1 MEHKGV
7 EYAIVR
13 TANPTGWKWVVHLDQ
28 TRTRTGTSP
37 TREGAIF
44 QAMRKIDKILPARPS
59 EGK

>member
-7 EYAIVR
+7 EYAIVQ
-13 TANPTGWKWVVHLDQ
+13 TANPTGWKWIVHPDQ
-28 TRTRTGTSP
+28 TGIRTGTWP

-44 QAMRKIDKILPARPS
+44 QAMRKIDKILSERPS